1 MRLDHAKISIIPRV
15 KKKGQELH
23 PQLKLCQ
30 KMETPR
36 ILRVLNKSLII
47 AVAVSI
53 LSFIFPII
61 PCKTAPVVAEP
72 VYAWSLCKLPN
83 PFGEQLIG
91 LSIKYWATAASPL
104 SGLVLEFLIVFVLFT
119 IIFLL
124 FRRKAAKVLDLTRR
138 G

>member
-1 MRLDHAKISIIPRV
+1 
-15 KKKGQELH
+15 
-23 PQLKLCQ
+23 
-30 KMETPR
+30 METPR

-61 PCKTAPVVAEP
+61 PCKTAPVIATP
-72 VYAWSLCKLPN
+72 VYSWSMCKLPN
-83 PFGEQLIG
+83 PFGDQIAGSLT
-91 LSIKYWATAASPL
+91 KYWTISTNSL
-104 SGLVLEFLIVFVLFT
+104 TGLVLEFLIVFVLFT
-119 IIFLL
+119 IIFML